1 MAFWKFRVVG
11 PDNSEWIDLGHLDEN
26 YPESIA
32 EKQFLKRYGRGGIE
46 SDRWYSVEILNV
58 NDEKVFVF
66 ECMHVTK
73 PHVHT
78 YRLGDHPAGEEAD
91 GP

>member
-11 PDNSEWIDLGHLDEN
+11 PDSSEWIDLKHLDETD
-26 YPESIA
+26 PEVIA

-46 SDRWYSVEILNV
+46 SDRWYDVHVLNV
-58 NDEKVFVF
+58 NDERVHVF

-78 YRLGDHPAGEEAD
+78 CRLGEHHAGEEAE
-91 GP
+91 GG